1 MKLWY
6 DKPAR
11 FWHEALPIGNGRMGG
26 MVHGGI
32 TRELIQLNEDSVW
45 SGKHLNRINPDAK
58 ENLPVIRKL
67 IREGRVEEAQQLAM
81 YALSG
86 VPNSQRSYQTAGEC
100 CLQMHHGDEVQDYRR
115 ELELAE
121 GISRVAYTVQGV
133 RYIRESYVS
142 YPENCMVMV
151 LKTEDGTAFSFDCL
165 LGRCHN
171 ATDEVEKVDEHTI
184 CFTVDGGQEGI
195 SFAAALCA
203 KAVGGFVRVIG
214 EHLLVRDV
222 QEAYLYL
229 DIETSFR
236 EADYRKVCLDRI
248 RTAAVKE
255 EADIR
260 ALHKED
266 FGSVFNRLAL
276 SFELTDADLE
286 QIPTD
291 ERLRRVQAG
300 ERDMGLMEL
309 YFQYGRYLL
318 MSSSRKGSLPANL
331 QGIWNDKLYPVWESK
346 FTININTEMNYWIAG
361 SGNLSECQLP
371 LFDLLERVKES
382 GKETAQKMYGC
393 RGSVAHHN
401 TDLYGDTAPQDHCIT
416 STFWV
421 MGEAWLAT
429 HIWEHY
435 LYTGDEAFLRE
446 HFDVLEQ
453 CVTFFYDFLIED
465 EEGNLVTSPSM
476 SPENTYE
483 RADGTYGVLCESAV
497 MDTEILMELFS
508 CYINACRVLALDE
521 EKARKAAC
529 LMERFPKL
537 KIGRHGQ
544 LMEWMEDYAEPE
556 PGHRHIS
563 HVYGVY
569 PGSSISYEKT
579 GELMDAAKVTLERR
593 LANGG
598 GHTGWSRAWII
609 GLWAHF
615 REGRK
620 AYENLQAI
628 LTMGTY
634 PNLMDNHPLGEHDYV
649 FQIDGNLGASAAVLE
664 MLAYSRPD
672 RLELLPA
679 VTAETAGGRLRGMGL
694 RSGGTLD
701 MEWKD
706 GKVLWYRIM
715 PGRDTELVICVNGKT
730 EEVKLQDGV
739 EYCGK

>member
-1 MKLWY
+1 
-6 DKPAR
+6 
-11 FWHEALPIGNGRMGG
+11 
-26 MVHGGI
+26 
-32 TRELIQLNEDSVW
+32 
-45 SGKHLNRINPDAK
+45 
-58 ENLPVIRKL
+58 
-67 IREGRVEEAQQLAM
+67 M

-86 VPNSQRSYQTAGEC
+86 TPNSQRSYQTAGEC
-100 CLQMHHGDEVQDYRR
+100 YLQMHHGNEVQDYRR
-115 ELELAE
+115 ELELTT
-121 GISRVAYTVQGV
+121 GVSSVSYTAQGV
-133 RYIRESYVS
+133 RYLRETYVS

-151 LKTEDGTAFSFDCL
+151 LKTADGAPFSFDCL

-171 ATDEVEKVDEHTI
+171 ATDEVEKVDDHTI
-184 CFTVDGGQEGI
+184 CFAVDGGQGGI
-195 SFAAALCA
+195 SFAVALGT
-203 KAVGGFVRVIG
+203 KTVGGSVRVIG
-214 EHLLVRDV
+214 EHLLVREV
-222 QEAYLYL
+222 KEAYLYL

-236 EADYRKVCLDRI
+236 ETDYREACLDRI
-248 RTAAVKE
+248 RAAAAKE

-260 ALHKED
+260 AAHKED
-266 FGSVFNRLAL
+266 FGAIFGRLAL
-276 SFELTDADLE
+276 SFELTDATLE

-371 LFDLLERVKES
+371 LFDLLERVKEN

-435 LYTGDEAFLRE
+435 LYTGDAAFLRE

-453 CVTFFYDFLIED
+453 CVTFYYDFLIEG

-483 RADGTYGVLCESAV
+483 RTDGTYGVLCESAV
-497 MDTEILMELFS
+497 MDTEILMELFN

-521 EKARKAAC
+521 EKAKKAARV
-529 LMERFPKL
+529 MARFPKL
-537 KIGRHGQ
+537 KIGRYGQ

-579 GELMDAAKVTLERR
+579 GELMEAAKVTLERR

-609 GLWAHF
+609 GLWARF
-615 REGRK
+615 KEGRK

-628 LTMGTY
+628 LSMGTY

-679 VTAETAGGRLRGMGL
+679 VTTETAGGRLSGMGL

-706 GKVLWYRIM
+706 GKVLWYRII
-715 PGRDTELVICVNGKT
+715 PGRDTKLEICVNGKT
-730 EEVKLQDGV
+730 EEVKLQAGV
-739 EYCGK
+739 EYCSK